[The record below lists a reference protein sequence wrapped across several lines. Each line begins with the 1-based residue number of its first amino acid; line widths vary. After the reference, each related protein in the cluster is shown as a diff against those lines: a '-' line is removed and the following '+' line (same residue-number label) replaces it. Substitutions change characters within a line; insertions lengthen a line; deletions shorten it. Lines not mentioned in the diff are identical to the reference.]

1 MEAKYKNVMAASS
14 EYFETLTSTSLH
26 EDKSTCQIP
35 GVDSDIMETIIKYI
49 YTSEIQLDWNT
60 VEPLL
65 SAADFLLCKTVN
77 EMCLEFLDMETNMLI
92 ASETRQKLSVS
103 KMLRVKE
110 LLDRFPSNRSVYLKE
125 FGYVYEDI
133 NSKIMDI
140 IQKNMKEIISSKE
153 ILEVPFEVVHAI

>member
-1 MEAKYKNVMAASS
+1 
-14 EYFETLTSTSLH
+14 
-26 EDKSTCQIP
+26 
-35 GVDSDIMETIIKYI
+35 METIIKYI